1 MSSCRSVSG
10 MAVAEQLPWIVHN
23 LKAEGARHRQNHHV
37 VHDDI
42 FFNYYMKVYFKYFNL
57 NYPIS
62 SNKYILSLCL
72 QPINGFLM
80 YDSLCRCFMMNR
92 CIIDPESCI
101 YAKCRNNYQYP
112 AFLKMMKADGE
123 GYMAF
128 LGRMIK

>member
-1 MSSCRSVSG
+1 M
-10 MAVAEQLPWIVHN
+10 
-23 LKAEGARHRQNHHV
+23 KAQGHHV

-92 CIIDPESCI
+92 YIIDPESCI

-128 LGRMIK
+128 LERMIK